1 MKSTKKSLLTST
13 LVGCLSFLFATTAF
27 CGEWRAPKEW
37 KFITFAGGVAAGS
50 FTPISAKLCELANKQ
65 IPGINAKSTLGHS
78 YSNLKAMDKNKIQIC
93 YAAAPIPTICHYGLK
108 KMKGQATKNI
118 RLFGSTHY
126 GPYYMIV
133 PKNSDIKD
141 LSVLAKRPLRLAVG
155 NPASAN
161 NTFNQA
167 VFKAYGT
174 SFEDMVARG
183 GTIHQIES
191 GPAGGMLRD
200 GHLDLLMFTTAIRGA
215 QVMELATTL
224 GIRFLELG
232 PREKQ
237 SVLKDIMG
245 ISDVTI
251 PKDMFPGIEEDFHTV
266 ASFYSIFINKDM
278 PEELA
283 YRLCKIFWDNLGE
296 IQTLGAFGKYIMLE
310 NALKEVTIPLH
321 PGCARYYKER
331 GMTIPEL
338 KKPEMD

>member
-1 MKSTKKSLLTST
+1 MKSTKKRLLTSA
-13 LVGCLSFLFATTAF
+13 LVGCLSFLFTTTAF
-27 CGEWRAPKEW
+27 CGEWRPPKEW

-50 FTPISAKLCELANKQ
+50 FTPISAKLCELVNKQ

-78 YSNLKAMDKNKIQIC
+78 YSNLKALDKNKIQIA
-93 YAAAPIPTICHYGLK
+93 YATAPVFTICYYGQR
-108 KMKGQATKNI
+108 KMKGHATKNI
-118 RLFGSTHY
+118 RFFGSTHY
-126 GPYYMIV
+126 GPFYMIV
-133 PKNSDIKD
+133 PKDSDIKD

-161 NTFNQA
+161 NTFNKA

-174 SFEDMVARG
+174 SFKDMTARG
-183 GTIHQIES
+183 GTIHKIES

-237 SVLKDIMG
+237 SILKDIMG

-251 PKDMFPGIEEDFHTV
+251 PKDMFPGIKEDFHTV

-283 YRLCKIFWDNLGE
+283 YRLCKAFWGNLRE
-296 IQTLGAFGKYIMLE
+296 IQSVGAFGEYIKLE
-310 NALKEVTIPLH
+310 NALSGMTIPLH

-331 GMTIPEL
+331 GMTIPEPQ
-338 KKPEMD
+338 KPEIP